1 MKNICEH
8 CKEEIGIN
16 EPSWYNPIDYD
27 DKGQICDRCIEED
40 IKDTEEFLNY
50 EANKGV
56 VK

>member
-50 EANKGV
+50 EVNKGV